1 MPSSSRA
8 SRCCSKASRKT
19 KERTQSEDHKAEQG
33 PLVPVTSW
41 VWLVESRRQTSR
53 GLRGPWPHC
62 PRPGRRPATHRNW
75 PGAFDGERSFLQLA
89 LLQQRD
95 LLRCRNARRNLFL
108 PANPVCLRFAS
119 SWEQLMRTK
128 STSLAEAFLSSMQGK
143 HSRSRTSPQTQG
155 PNQDQALEELRRGLE
170 QTFRRSPH
178 KRWMP
183 SAPLHQQPRYL
194 FHRNLQQRME
204 CSHMLPG
211 PEQSDAGSSHP
222 VSFVDVKMSLSTF
235 YRVLCSFASCPLHT
249 LAEPCNV
256 PLKDI
261 TLGHRKEYHDN
272 R

>member
-1 MPSSSRA
+1 MPLRLDVQGRIVSHPVKFVAMPSSSRA

-108 PANPVCLRFAS
+108 PSKPRLLTIRLILGAAHENEVHIF
-119 SWEQLMRTK
+119 
-128 STSLAEAFLSSMQGK
+128 G
-143 HSRSRTSPQTQG
+143 
-155 PNQDQALEELRRGLE
+155 RGLSVLNARE
-170 QTFRRSPH
+170 ALQIKNLTTNPRP
-178 KRWMP
+178 
-183 SAPLHQQPRYL
+183 QPR
-194 FHRNLQQRME
+194 
-204 CSHMLPG
+204 PG
-211 PEQSDAGSSHP
+211 PG
-222 VSFVDVKMSLSTF
+222 
-235 YRVLCSFASCPLHT
+235 R
-249 LAEPCNV
+249 AEERP
-256 PLKDI
+256 
-261 TLGHRKEYHDN
+261 
-272 R
+272 